1 CQLVVTSGSR
11 RITKP
16 STSWQL
22 VGHFPQERL
31 MKKRPILA
39 AAFALVAALFF
50 SGAWA
55 HAQQGART
63 RAAQRQGA
71 TSAAPS
77 HENRGAI
84 RQQTFEIVWRTVK
97 EKHFDPA
104 MGGVDWDKARE
115 TYALRVAAVK
125 SDREFYLLLQE
136 MLGLLRQSHFNIIP
150 PESLAPEDQ
159 NEPSSGGVG
168 IDLRL
173 IGGAAVITRVEP
185 DSSASRAGLRPG
197 FLIKQVGDKAVEKIL
212 AAFAKSADRMG
223 IKNIRMTRGVLAAIN
238 GDPGASVKIVYLDDQ
253 DRPRETTLTRERLKG
268 ELSPKFGN
276 FPPQYTEFET
286 KRIANGASGYIGYI
300 RFNIFTAP
308 VIEKLKAAITGFSDA
323 DGMIFDLR
331 GNPGGIGGI
340 ATTIAGRICD
350 KPGSLGMMKM
360 RSGELKFAFFP
371 QENRYAGPVA
381 VLIDGMSASTSEV
394 FSSGIQEMGRAVI
407 VGERSAGAALPSFFQ
422 KLPTGALFQ
431 FAIADFKTPKGVLIE
446 GRGVIPDIETQYN
459 RASLLAGSDAQLE
472 AALEQ
477 IRKSQKKASQK

>member
-1 CQLVVTSGSR
+1 MN
-11 RITKP
+11 K
-16 STSWQL
+16 
-22 VGHFPQERL
+22 RL
-31 MKKRPILA
+31 IMEASLA
-39 AAFALVAALFF
+39 LTAALFF

-55 HAQQGART
+55 HARQEAQTKGVPGAN
-63 RAAQRQGA
+63 
-71 TSAAPS
+71 PS
-77 HENRGAI
+77 SENRSEI
-84 RQQTFEIVWRTVK
+84 RQQAFEIVWRTVK

-115 TYALRVAAVK
+115 TYAPRVAAVK
-125 SDREFYLLLQE
+125 NDRELYPLLQE

-150 PESLAPEDQ
+150 PESNAPEDHDV
-159 NEPSSGGVG
+159 PSSGSVG

-173 IGGAAVITRVEP
+173 IGGSAMITRVEL

-197 FLIKQVGDKAVEKIL
+197 FLIKQVGDRPVEAIL
-212 AAFAKSADRMG
+212 AAFAKSAERKE
-223 IKNIRMTRGVLAAIN
+223 IKNIRMTRNVLAAIN
-238 GDPGASVKIVYLDDQ
+238 GDPGAEVKIVYLDDKDQ
-253 DRPRETTLTRERLKG
+253 TRETTLTRERLKG

-286 KRIANGASGYIGYI
+286 KRIAIGAGYIGYI

-308 VIEKLKAAITGFSDA
+308 VIEKLKAAISNLNDA

-350 KPGSLGMMKM
+350 SPGSLGIMKM

-394 FSSGIQEMGRAVI
+394 FSSGIQEIGRAVI
-407 VGERSAGAALPSFFQ
+407 VGERSAGAALPSFIQ

-431 FAIADFKTPKGVLIE
+431 FAVADFKTPKGVLIE
-446 GRGVIPDIETQYN
+446 GRGVIPDVEARYD

-472 AALEQ
+472 AAVEQ
-477 IRKSQKKASQK
+477 IRKSREKASRKSRDVK